1 MHVCGDFMCTA
12 NGRQIGIA
20 PRRVRG
26 LSEDTNVEFL
36 IAGVA
41 TGAMRFGSIRLY
53 EHGGVGVGLQFGGP
67 NRIMFDV
74 HAIKGVVLPHFDI
87 VLRWFGVS
95 VKHSAW

>member
-1 MHVCGDFMCTA
+1 
-12 NGRQIGIA
+12 
-20 PRRVRG
+20 
-26 LSEDTNVEFL
+26 
-36 IAGVA
+36 
-41 TGAMRFGSIRLY
+41 MRFGSIRLY